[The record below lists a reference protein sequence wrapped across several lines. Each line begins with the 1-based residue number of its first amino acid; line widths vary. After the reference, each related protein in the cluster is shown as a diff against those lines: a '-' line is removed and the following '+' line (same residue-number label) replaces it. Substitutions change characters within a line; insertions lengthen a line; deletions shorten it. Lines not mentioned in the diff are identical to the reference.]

1 MLKTPLKMKANFI
14 GNKKIDKKILRE
26 MLSQAKPS
34 QAEMSGKV
42 WERFRR
48 SSVYLQGKNIDKI
61 GKRHFV

>member
-26 MLSQAKPS
+26 MLSQA
-34 QAEMSGKV
+34 EMSSKV

-61 GKRHFV
+61 GKRHFL